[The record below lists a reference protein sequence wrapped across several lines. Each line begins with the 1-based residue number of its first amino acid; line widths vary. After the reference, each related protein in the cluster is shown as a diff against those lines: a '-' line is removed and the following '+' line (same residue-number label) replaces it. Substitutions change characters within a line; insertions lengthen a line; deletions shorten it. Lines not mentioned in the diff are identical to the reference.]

1 MKKLIFIVFS
11 ILLFIGISCESN
23 VPKPDCET
31 YNYGTVVV
39 INKSPN
45 SLYVDVTENQ
55 RGWND
60 VQYLPVF
67 QSIDYHMRP
76 GTVYLYSA
84 SPANYAKNLWVERT
98 NSISQCKSL
107 NFTWSSGSKGIT
119 IEIDSVGNVSQIY
132 NDSDAT
138 VTRVKPN
145 K

>member
-1 MKKLIFIVFS
+1 MKTAILVFFT

-45 SLYVDVTENQ
+45 SLYVDVTETKG
-55 RGWND
+55 GWND
-60 VQYLPVF
+60 TQYLPVF
-67 QSIDYHMRP
+67 QQIEYHMRP
-76 GTVYLYSA
+76 GTIWLYSA
-84 SPANYAKNLWVERT
+84 SPANYAKNIWVERT

-107 NFTWSSGSKGIT
+107 HFNWTSGSKNTI
-119 IEIDSVGNVSQIY
+119 IEIDSEGNVNQIY
-132 NDSDAT
+132 DDSQGIE
-138 VTRVKPN
+138 RKNP